1 MKQKKIRLILLAVL
15 FVALLFG
22 ALFAYRYLTERYQ
35 APEAPVRDENDIAAV
50 DFTVFD
56 ADGNPVNLFDF
67 AGKPVV
73 LNFWAT
79 WCGPCKSELPAFD
92 KLSKEYEGKVE
103 FMMINVTDGYQET
116 VEGVKA
122 FMEENEYTFPV
133 YFDTTLQA
141 ASIYGAQSIPLTV
154 LISSDGYLEAYQIGA
169 VSEEALRNALE
180 SLK

>member
-1 MKQKKIRLILLAVL
+1 
-15 FVALLFG
+15 
-22 ALFAYRYLTERYQ
+22 
-35 APEAPVRDENDIAAV
+35 
-50 DFTVFD
+50 
-56 ADGNPVNLFDF
+56 
-67 AGKPVV
+67 
-73 LNFWAT
+73 
-79 WCGPCKSELPAFD
+79 
-92 KLSKEYEGKVE
+92 
-103 FMMINVTDGYQET
+103 MINVTDGYQET